1 MKSPAL
7 RLTLRIAVILLALGS
22 MYMSYRALREV
33 AGSVGFAADNAIIF
47 PLILDLVTIV
57 AMLIALTSE
66 HGRKYAWSVMVIF
79 GCFTVTGNAI
89 HVTTIDPSL
98 IVVPLPVAI
107 VASSIPALSLLLVTH
122 LAAVSVFR
130 PSVTTSDRVDP
141 KPTVL
146 ELAGEGQSI
155 AQIQRATGVAR
166 STVNRWVTAA
176 RG

>member
-7 RLTLRIAVILLALGS
+7 RLILRIAVVLLAVGS

-33 AGSVGFAADNAIIF
+33 AGSVGFAVDNAMIF

-79 GCFTVTGNAI
+79 GSFTVTGNAI
-89 HVTTIDPSL
+89 HVTTIDPYL
-98 IVVPLPVAI
+98 ILVPLPVAI

-122 LAAVSVFR
+122 LAAVSVFS
-130 PSVTTSDRVDP
+130 PSVITSDRVDH

-146 ELAGEGQSI
+146 ELAGDGKSI
-155 AQIQRATGVAR
+155 AQIHRATGVAR
-166 STVNRWVTAA
+166 STVTRWLKVAKS
-176 RG
+176 